1 MSFFDDLSPLGK
13 ILCGA
18 ALVAAAP
25 VAAAAAT
32 GAAATRAAPHRI
44 FPSGERSSKK
54 DMVSLLRYWVDGRKN
69 RGRSV
74 SPPCGYRCSRR
85 GSARTDP

>member
-25 VAAAAAT
+25 VAAAAAIPVCA
-32 GAAATRAAPHRI
+32 AAATVGTAMGGVGVTEAV
-44 FPSGERSSKK
+44 K
-54 DMVSLLRYWVDGRKN
+54 DVRE
-69 RGRSV
+69 
-74 SPPCGYRCSRR
+74 
-85 GSARTDP
+85 

>member
-25 VAAAAAT
+25 GVTEAV
-32 GAAATRAAPHRI
+32 
-44 FPSGERSSKK
+44 K
-54 DMVSLLRYWVDGRKN
+54 DVRE
-69 RGRSV
+69 
-74 SPPCGYRCSRR
+74 
-85 GSARTDP
+85 